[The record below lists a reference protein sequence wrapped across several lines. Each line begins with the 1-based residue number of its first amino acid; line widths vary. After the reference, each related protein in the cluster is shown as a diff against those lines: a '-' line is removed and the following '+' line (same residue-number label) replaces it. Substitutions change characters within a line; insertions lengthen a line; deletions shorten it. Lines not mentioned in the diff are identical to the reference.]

1 LEQISLS
8 SAVDVSNSIALNK
21 YKKYTEGFV
30 LSLVE
35 QDGRLSD
42 DIKEEH
48 NKLLEADLVIFQ
60 FPMYWSS
67 VPGIMKGWIDRV
79 LTQGFAFSLQNMY
92 DNGIFRDKKA
102 LLSFTTGGPESM
114 YLPDGIKGDINI
126 MLYPLQVKRAHIKS
140 TMHPLSFAPTELFD
154 LTFQGGFRLR
164 PEVKE
169 ARAVQPYGLTPGHH
183 LGKRLPPDNQTKP
196 APRD

>member
-1 LEQISLS
+1 MKNTKE
-8 SAVDVSNSIALNK
+8 
-21 YKKYTEGFV
+21 T
-30 LSLVE
+30 
-35 QDGRLSD
+35 GRLSD

-126 MLYPLQVKRAHIKS
+126 MLYPLQVKRAVFTYLVVYPWSSGCATSGGGSLLEHLREREEQ
-140 TMHPLSFAPTELFD
+140 PLSFAPTELFD